1 MFIDFFYILRKRKIP
16 VSFTEWMTLMEAIAR
31 GHINNLDDFYFLAR
45 AILVKSEAYF
55 DRYDVAFQEYFSGI
69 ESLEAITQQILEW
82 LKDPATRRSLS
93 DDELAGIKSFPLD
106 ELIKLLEE
114 RIKTQKE
121 AHNGGSKWI
130 GRGGKSPFGHSGQN
144 PAGIRIGGPGGGHHA
159 VKVAE
164 ERRFRNYSS
173 DVTLDVRQMKVALK
187 GLRRLNRVGLQDEL
201 DIDETIDHTAKN
213 VGEIELVWRRRRK
226 NAAKLLLFMDTG
238 GTMDPYVRICSQ
250 LFTAAH
256 SSTHFKD
263 FRYYYFHN
271 CIYNEVYKDME
282 RREKIS
288 TDFLLKTLEPDYKTI
303 IVGDAYMAPSELLD
317 RNGAIYYYQ
326 ENDTPGI
333 DWLKRI
339 AEHFSHSVWLNP
351 DYELTQQPASVSLIS
366 KIFPM
371 YNLTIEGL
379 DKAVKKLTVKS

>member
-1 MFIDFFYILRKRKIP
+1 MFIDFFYILRKRKVP

-69 ESLEAITQQILEW
+69 ESLEAVTQQILEW
-82 LKDPATRRSLS
+82 LKDPITRRILS
-93 DDELAGIKSFPLD
+93 AEELAGIKNLPLD

-130 GRGGKSPFGHSGQN
+130 GRGGTSPFGHSGYN

-173 DVTLDVRQMKVALK
+173 DMTLDVRQMKVALK

-379 DKAVKKLTVKS
+379 DKAVKKLTVKR